1 MLQQQSSMKPRFNLH
16 LKFKLYDWNGCILKA
31 RKRKAFLE
39 NKFDFFALQN
49 PRHDNLELI
58 NRELELI
65 DEFIISLQMEL

>member
-1 MLQQQSSMKPRFNLH
+1 VLQHKNLMKPRFNLH
-16 LKFKLYDWNGCILKA
+16 LKFRLYDWNGCILKA

-39 NKFDFFALQN
+39 NNFDFFAKQN
-49 PRHDNLELI
+49 PRHENLKLI